1 MLYRYI
7 GDVKRIFLILVL
19 LLSSA
24 AGIAAS
30 EVLPQDDSSH
40 NYSREYVENEDIE
53 INVKDGVVTIT
64 TSKTVTIKI
73 FTILG
78 QLITTETVK
87 PGTKKF
93 HIESR
98 GIYILKA
105 GSVTRRITI

>member
-24 AGIAAS
+24 ASIAAS
-30 EVLPQDDSSH
+30 EVLPQDESSH

-53 INVKDGVVTIT
+53 INVKDGVVTVT

-87 PGTKKF
+87 PGAKKF